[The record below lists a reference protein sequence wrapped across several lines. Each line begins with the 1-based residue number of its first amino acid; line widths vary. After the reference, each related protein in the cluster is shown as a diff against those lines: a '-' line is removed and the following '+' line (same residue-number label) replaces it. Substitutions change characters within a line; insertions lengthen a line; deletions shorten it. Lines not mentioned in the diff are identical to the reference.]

1 MCSSVT
7 VDGGAGLIGVLLI
20 KQKQQQ
26 LYALLVTNRQLLL
39 TCLSESSNVCLCW
52 SGYDRVSSMGVT
64 DTALQNGHPYIVLSI
79 CRMRT
84 LLLT

>member
-26 LYALLVTNRQLLL
+26 LYALLVTNRQA
-39 TCLSESSNVCLCW
+39 TTFDMSF
-52 SGYDRVSSMGVT
+52 
-64 DTALQNGHPYIVLSI
+64 
-79 CRMRT
+79 
-84 LLLT
+84 